1 MDFCLFLNIWE
12 KILVKITSKNLSSKY
27 RQKLIDHAKQSA
39 TDAFITASKRA
50 IQKQQKQLL
59 TELEKSQK
67 LNNRIIHN

>member
-59 TELEKSQK
+59 TELPKSQK
-67 LNNRIIHN
+67 LHNRIIHN